1 MQKNSS
7 EKKVGQI
14 PGQKVGQKGGQ
25 RKTKS
30 IKKAFKLLKL
40 KGFVKF
46 IKRRER
52 DSNPRHLSVRRFS
65 RPL

>member
-14 PGQKVGQKGGQ
+14 QGQKVGQKGGQ

-30 IKKAFKLLKL
+30 IKK
-40 KGFVKF
+40 
-46 IKRRER
+46 
-52 DSNPRHLSVRRFS
+52 PLSY
-65 RPL
+65 